1 MKHDVVVI
9 GSGLGGLECACI
21 LALAGKQVL
30 VLERAMQPGGC
41 MQSYR
46 RRGMAYDTGLHYVG
60 ALDKGQSLHNVFKYL
75 GLLDLPWHRLD
86 THYDHIM
93 IGDRD
98 FTFAQGYD
106 NFVDTLA
113 RQFPAERRALVD
125 YARLLRMC
133 EQVQFDVINPDA
145 CTSLFDTGL
154 FDRSAYQ
161 YLTENFNNPLLI
173 NVLSGAAMKMELNV
187 DTMPLFNFLHC
198 SSGFIESSWRLKVDG
213 QVLVDALV
221 RRLSS
226 AGGRVQ
232 CGACVT
238 QLVEE
243 NGKIARAVC
252 SNGEA
257 YEADCFISD
266 VHPAVTCEMVR
277 NSTRIKRMYRRR
289 IESMPNTFGMF
300 TVSLRLKPGVLP
312 YFNYNQYIYRE
323 PNVWTFL
330 DRRDGP
336 LGGVMVSCRVP
347 EQGQWAEQVDLLT
360 PMLWSECQ
368 PYMCCDDHGQPVAH
382 GRLPQYHDMKQSK
395 AQECIKLAE
404 RFIPGLGNMVDQVYT
419 STPLT
424 YHDYLG
430 APQGTAFGMRKD
442 YHNALMSFMS
452 PHTPEPNLLLTGQSL
467 MLPGVQGVTVTSL
480 ITCAA
485 LLGKERIWNIVDR

>member
-21 LALAGKQVL
+21 LAMAGRRVL
-30 VLERAMQPGGC
+30 VLERAAQPGGC

-60 ALDKGQSLHNVFKYL
+60 ALGEGQSLHNVFKYL

-86 THYDHIM
+86 TCYDHIM

-98 FTFAQGYD
+98 FAFAQGYD

-113 RQFPAERRALVD
+113 RQFPAERRALDD
-125 YARLLRMC
+125 YAKLLRKC
-133 EQVQFDVINPDA
+133 EQVQFDGINPRA
-145 CTSLFDTGL
+145 SSSPFDTGL
-154 FDRSAYQ
+154 FDKSAYR
-161 YLTENFNNPLLI
+161 YLTETFSNPLLI

-187 DTMPLFNFLHC
+187 DTLPLFSFLHC
-198 SSGFIESSWRLKVDG
+198 NSGFIESSWRLKADG
-213 QVLVDALV
+213 QALVDALV
-221 RRLSS
+221 RRLASV
-226 AGGRVQ
+226 GGRVL

-252 SNGEA
+252 SNGET

-266 VHPAVTCEMVR
+266 VHPALTCEMVS
-277 NSTRIKRMYRRR
+277 NSTRIKRVYRRR

-300 TVSLRLKPGVLP
+300 TVSLRLKPGLLP

-330 DRRDGP
+330 DRGNTP
-336 LGGVMVSCRVP
+336 TGGVMVSCRVP
-347 EQGQWAEQVDLLT
+347 EHGRWAEQVDLLT
-360 PMLWSECQ
+360 PMLWEECR
-368 PYMCCDDHGQPVAH
+368 PYMCLDGQGQPVAH
-382 GRLPQYHDMKQSK
+382 GRLAQYHDMKQRK
-395 AQECIKLAE
+395 AHECIELAE
-404 RFIPGLGNMVDQVYT
+404 RFIPGLEGMVDQVYT

-424 YHDYLG
+424 YRDYLG
-430 APQGTAFGMRKD
+430 APQGAAFGMRKD

-452 PHTPEPNLLLTGQSL
+452 PHTPVPNLLLTGQSL
-467 MLPGVQGVTVTSL
+467 MLPGVQGVTMTSL
-480 ITCAA
+480 FTCAA
-485 LLGKERIWNIVDR
+485 LLGKEKIWNIVNT